1 MLQLVES
8 LQYIVHLMD
17 HGHQLFLVVEVCLSV
32 CLYIISPSLC
42 QCVCHL
48 SVCLSVHSYHN
59 TKIFVI
65 IIKYPQLSFVSTS
78 LSPLFLVQCLSLDP
92 PSHGLLSS
100 DSASPGVTIT
110 VTCETGYI
118 LHGTAELTCLVNGV
132 WSSELPICELSKQ

>member
-1 MLQLVES
+1 M
-8 LQYIVHLMD
+8 
-17 HGHQLFLVVEVCLSV
+17 
-32 CLYIISPSLC
+32 
-42 QCVCHL
+42 
-48 SVCLSVHSYHN
+48 
-59 TKIFVI
+59 
-65 IIKYPQLSFVSTS
+65 STS
-78 LSPLFLVQCLSLDP
+78 LSPYLPLLSLVQCPALDP